1 MQQKRNMNSNTPFNV
16 WDKVILIFPDKK
28 EKWKIILNKFNQI
41 KIMVYTWTYD
51 YKTYDLSSILK
62 DDTTLVQKII
72 TN

>member
-1 MQQKRNMNSNTPFNV
+1 MKLKRDMISNTHFNV

-51 YKTYDLSSILK
+51 YKTYDLSSILN
-62 DDTTLVQKII
+62 DDTTLIQKII

>member
-1 MQQKRNMNSNTPFNV
+1 MKLKRDMISSIPFNV

-62 DDTTLVQKII
+62 DGTTLIQKII